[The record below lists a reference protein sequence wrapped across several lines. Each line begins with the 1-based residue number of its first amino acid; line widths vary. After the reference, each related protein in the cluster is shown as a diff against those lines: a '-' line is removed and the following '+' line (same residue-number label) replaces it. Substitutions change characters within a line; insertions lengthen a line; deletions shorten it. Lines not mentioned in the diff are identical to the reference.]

1 MMVHLTKKQSVK
13 TLPMGYTQTEVGV
26 IPEDWV
32 VCTFGS
38 LVNYRKGFAFKSN
51 DYQPSGTRV
60 IRVSDTSFCSIED
73 TEPVYVSNE
82 VAQKHTSWVIKENDL
97 IFSTVGSKPPMYDSL
112 VGKAILVTKRHSGC
126 LLNQNAVRIRSKSV
140 VIGFQVLLL
149 NHFRTNRYIDFIEVI
164 YRGNANQASITLEN
178 LFEYKIPLP
187 ALAVEQTAIANV
199 LSDTDALITE
209 LEQLITKKEAI
220 KTATMQQLLTGRT
233 RLPQFAKHPDGT
245 LKDYKSSELGLIP
258 EDWKAT
264 TIKELTKK
272 IIDYRGR
279 TPKKL
284 GMDWGGGN
292 ILALSAGNVKKGFID
307 FQSENYF
314 GSYELYKKWMVAGDV
329 QKDDIVFTME
339 APLGNAALIPNDE
352 KYILSQRTILLQ
364 VNREKYNPQLV
375 TQIFLTNHFQ
385 EYIANSATGSTAQG
399 IKRSVFEKLSVV
411 LPACLQ
417 EQTAIATILSD
428 MDAELSVLEQ
438 KLAKVRDIKQG
449 MMQQLLTGR
458 IRLPLDHQP

>member
-60 IRVSDTSFCSIED
+60 IRVSDTSFFSIED

-233 RLPQFAKHPDGT
+233 RLPKFAKHSDGT

-258 EDWKAT
+258 EDWQAVT
-264 TIKELTKK
+264 LGYVTQK
-272 IIDYRGR
+272 IV
-279 TPKKL
+279 
-284 GMDWGGGN
+284 GGGTPSRDN
-292 ILALSAGNVKKGFID
+292 PNYWGNDIPWVTVKDFATFISTSAQEFITRNGLANSSSN
-307 FQSENYF
+307 
-314 GSYELYKKWMVAGDV
+314 
-329 QKDDIVFTME
+329 
-339 APLGNAALIPNDE
+339 LIPRGTLITSTRIALGKAVIYDVDVAINQDLKAIFTNE
-352 KYILSQRTILLQ
+352 YTTALFLFYWFENNTRTFEELG
-364 VNREKYNPQLV
+364 
-375 TQIFLTNHFQ
+375 
-385 EYIANSATGSTAQG
+385 SGSTVKG
-399 IKRSVFEKLSVV
+399 LS
-411 LPACLQ
+411 LKDLKGLDFLLMSID
-417 EQTAIATILSD
+417 EQMAITTILSD
-428 MDAELSVLEQ
+428 MDAELKVLEQ
-438 KLAKVRDIKQG
+438 KLAKIRDIKQG

-458 IRLPLDHQP
+458 IRLPLDRQP

>member
-1 MMVHLTKKQSVK
+1 MVNNIINVRNGNTTPVGFKHTEIGIFPKDWEVVPLVNICKEIGDGIHATPIYSESGEYYFINGNNISNGKVFTDDNTKKVNESEFLKHQKKLTKKTILLSINGTIGNTAFYKEERLVLGKSAAYLTIKDNTSEEFIYYIIQTSQTKKQFDDGMTGSTIKNLGLATIRK
-13 TLPMGYTQTEVGV
+13 TIV
-26 IPEDWV
+26 
-32 VCTFGS
+32 
-38 LVNYRKGFAFKSN
+38 
-51 DYQPSGTRV
+51 
-60 IRVSDTSFCSIED
+60 
-73 TEPVYVSNE
+73 
-82 VAQKHTSWVIKENDL
+82 
-97 IFSTVGSKPPMYDSL
+97 
-112 VGKAILVTKRHSGC
+112 
-126 LLNQNAVRIRSKSV
+126 
-140 VIGFQVLLL
+140 
-149 NHFRTNRYIDFIEVI
+149 
-164 YRGNANQASITLEN
+164 
-178 LFEYKIPLP
+178 PLP
-187 ALAVEQTAIANV
+187 TIEEQTAIASA
-199 LSDTDALITE
+199 LSDTDALINA
-209 LEQLITKKEAI
+209 LEQLIAKKQAI
-220 KTATMQQLLTGRT
+220 KTATMQHLLTGRT

-264 TIKELTKK
+264 TIKELTKN

-339 APLGNAALIPNDE
+339 APLGNAALIPNDD

-364 VNREKYNPQLV
+364 VNREKYNPRLV
-375 TQIFLTNHFQ
+375 IQIFLTNHFQ

-399 IKRSVFEKLSVV
+399 IKRSIFEKLSVV

-438 KLAKVRDIKQG
+438 KLTKVHDIKKG